1 MYDPPRHVVLDEAD
15 QMLERGFAESVEEI
29 LAASFENCVYYIHVC
44 RIVCVLLPTIII
56 NYFILFYFITILG
69 CLSPAPPQLR
79 RGTSHSCCSSLLLF
93 LVGYKTRPTDTCH
106 KTRF

>member
-1 MYDPPRHVVLDEAD
+1 MIPPRHVVLDEAD

-56 NYFILFYFITILG
+56 FYFILLQYLV
-69 CLSPAPPQLR
+69 AYPPPPHSY
-79 RGTSHSCCSSLLLF
+79 RGGQATAVALLCYCS
-93 LVGYKTRPTDTCH
+93 
-106 KTRF
+106 